1 MAKPIRATPTL
12 RGKDAIRFL
21 RNMIKE
27 ENDPDPRRIAT
38 IRRALK
44 TKFHVVN

>member
-12 RGKDAIRFL
+12 RGKDAVRFA

-27 ENDPDPRRIAT
+27 ETNPNPQRIAF
-38 IRRALK
+38 IRKALK
-44 TKFHVVN
+44 MKFKVIN

>member
-12 RGKDAIRFL
+12 RGEDAVRFI

-27 ENDPDPRRIAT
+27 EKNPNPKRIAL
-38 IRRALK
+38 IKQALNI
-44 TKFHVVN
+44 KFKVRN

>member
-12 RGKDAIRFL
+12 RGKDAERFI

-27 ENDPDPRRIAT
+27 ETNPNPRRLAT
-38 IRRALK
+38 IKRALS
-44 TKFHVVN
+44 TKFNVVK